1 MCMFKSRMRDDVT
14 TKIFVI
20 GVRQVFGPNGNRIY
34 RCYFHSPCMSIVFII
49 CVVDMHVQRIPIFC
63 FILFWTALSSPPKLT
78 NYEITQRLGHS
89 RSPKRSPSVIL
100 QSQDHV
106 HWQPMIVASPSKRDD
121 EEEDY
126 LRVRSINIL
135 STTVPIVAATHHLD
149 MFYNSILYNALT
161 LWTSLPPQLT
171 LTMSLGCL
179 QVRMSVVWKH
189 GTPRGIPWAF
199 VRNFARNM
207 LGMTHKGFAGTY
219 DMYYS
224 SIPDGLRP
232 EISVQVSLRVAWTSI
247 GWRPGTQ
254 TPSRSIPRAVDSS
267 LR

>member
-1 MCMFKSRMRDDVT
+1 MSPPR
-14 TKIFVI
+14 FVMD
-20 GVRQVFGPNGNRIY
+20 VRQVFSPNGNTIY
-34 RCYFHSPCMSIVFII
+34 RCYFHRPCMSIVLLT
-49 CVVDMHVQRIPIFC
+49 CVVDMHVQGIPFFC
-63 FILFWTALSSPPKLT
+63 CVLSWIAWSSRPILAS
-78 NYEITQRLGHS
+78 YEMAQRHEYG
-89 RSPKRSPSVIL
+89 RSPKRSPSVRP

-106 HWQPMIVASPSKRDD
+106 HPQPMIVASSSKRDD

-149 MFYNSILYNALT
+149 MLYNSILYNALT

-179 QVRMSVVWKH
+179 QIRMSVVWNH

-207 LGMTHKGFAGTY
+207 LGMTHRGFAGTY

-224 SIPDGLRP
+224 SVPDGLRP
-232 EISVQVSLRVAWTSI
+232 EISVQVGLRVAWTSI
-247 GWRPGTQ
+247 GWRPETQ
-254 TPSRSIPRAVDSS
+254 SPPRSIPRAVDSS